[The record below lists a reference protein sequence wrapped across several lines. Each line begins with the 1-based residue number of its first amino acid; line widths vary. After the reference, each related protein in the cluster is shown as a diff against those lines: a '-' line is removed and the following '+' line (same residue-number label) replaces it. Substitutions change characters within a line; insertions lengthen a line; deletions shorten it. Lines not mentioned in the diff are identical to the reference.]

1 MNAVK
6 NKIVLRA
13 VAGVFVINESR
24 YVNNESV
31 APDF

>member
-13 VAGVFVINESR
+13 VAVVNKQEP
-24 YVNNESV
+24 YVNKEPI
-31 APDF
+31 AA